1 MNFGE
6 ILSRAW
12 NIIWKH
18 KVLWIFGILASC
30 SQRSSG
36 GGGGG
41 GGSSSVQSSGGNNW
55 NGEVPR
61 GLQEFFFNLERFFNQ
76 IEGWQI
82 AAIVAGVIFVF
93 LVLWLLFLAL
103 GTIGRIGLIQGT
115 IESEEGTEK
124 LTFGGLFNR
133 GKPFFWRILGL
144 NLLIS
149 LAALALVMVLIIPL
163 VLLTVVTFGVG
174 LLCLMPLLCLLV
186 PIGWLIQVIIQQAN
200 IALIVDDLNIF
211 DAIQRGW
218 DVFRANWGN
227 LVVMA
232 LILGIGGA
240 IAGFIIALPFLL
252 IIIPVAISA
261 AVGSMAESEIAFGGG
276 LVVGGLCLAAYIPIL
291 ILLSGVLQAYIQ
303 TAWTLTYL
311 RLTSPS
317 AEPALDEPIEEAAE
331 LEE

>member
-12 NIIWKH
+12 KIIWKH

-30 SQRSSG
+30 GQGNHS
-36 GGGGG
+36 GGGG
-41 GGSSSVQSSGGNNW
+41 GGSSGFQTTGGNGW

-61 GLQEFFFNLERFFNQ
+61 ELQQFFFNLERFFNQ
-76 IEGWQI
+76 IEGWEI

-93 LVLWLLFLAL
+93 LLLWLLFLAL

-115 IESEEGTEK
+115 VESEDGVEK
-124 LTFGGLFNR
+124 LTFGGLFNS
-133 GKPFFWRILGL
+133 GKSFFWRILGL

-149 LAALALVMVLIIPL
+149 LAALALALLLIIPL
-163 VLLTVVTFGVG
+163 GLLTVFTFGIG

-186 PIGWLIQVIIQQAN
+186 PVGWLIQVIIQQAN
-200 IALIVDDLNIF
+200 IALIVEDLTIF

-218 DVFRANWGN
+218 DVFRENWGN

-240 IAGFIIALPFLL
+240 IVGFVIAFPILL
-252 IIIPVAISA
+252 IVIPAAIGA
-261 AVGSMAESEIAFGGG
+261 AAGGMAESEIAFGGG
-276 LVVGGLCLAAYIPIL
+276 LLIGGLCLAAYIPVL

-317 AEPALDEPIEEAAE
+317 VEKALDEPIEKEAT

>member
-12 NIIWKH
+12 KIIWKH

-30 SQRSSG
+30 GQSNG

-41 GGSSSVQSSGGNNW
+41 GGSSGFQTTGGNGW
-55 NGEVPR
+55 EGEAPR
-61 GLQEFFFNLERFFNQ
+61 ELQQFFYNLERFFNQ
-76 IEGWQI
+76 IDGWEI

-93 LVLWLLFLAL
+93 LLLWLLFLAL

-115 IESEEGTEK
+115 VESEEGAEK
-124 LTFGGLFNR
+124 LTFGGLFNN

-149 LAALALVMVLIIPL
+149 FAGIALAMVLIIPL

-174 LLCLMPLLCLLV
+174 LLCLLPLICLLV
-186 PIGWLIQVIIQQAN
+186 PVGWLIQVIIQQAN
-200 IALIVDDLNIF
+200 IALVVEDLGIF
-211 DAIQRGW
+211 AALQRGW
-218 DVFRANWGN
+218 DVFRENWGN
-227 LVVMA
+227 LIVMA

-240 IAGFIIALPFLL
+240 IIGFVFAFPILL
-252 IIIPVAISA
+252 IVIPAVISA
-261 AVGSMAESEIAFGGG
+261 AVGGMAESDLAFGGS
-276 LVVGGLCLAAYIPIL
+276 LLVGGLCLAAYIPVL
-291 ILLSGVLQAYIQ
+291 IVLSGVLQAYIQ

-317 AEPALDEPIEEAAE
+317 AGPALDEPAEEEAK
-331 LEE
+331 LEA

>member
-18 KVLWIFGILASC
+18 KVLWLFGVLASC
-30 SQRSSG
+30 SQRSSSG

-41 GGSSSVQSSGGNNW
+41 GGSSMQTSGGNNW

-76 IEGWQI
+76 IEGWEI
-82 AAIVAGVIFVF
+82 VGIVAGIIFVF
-93 LVLWLLFLAL
+93 LLLWLLFLAL

-115 IESEEGTEK
+115 IESEEDAEK
-124 LTFGGLFNR
+124 LTFGGLFKS

-149 LAALALVMVLIIPL
+149 LAALALAMVLIIPL
-163 VLLTVVTFGVG
+163 VLLTVFTFGVG

-186 PIGWLIQVIIQQAN
+186 PTGWLIQVIIQQAN
-200 IALIVDDLNIF
+200 IALIVEDLNIF
-211 DAIQRGW
+211 EAIQRGW

-240 IAGFIIALPFLL
+240 IVGFIIALPFLL

-261 AVGSMAESEIAFGGG
+261 AVGSIAESEIAFGGG
-276 LVVGGLCLAAYIPIL
+276 LVVGGLCLIAYFPIL

>member
-12 NIIWKH
+12 KIIWKH

-30 SQRSSG
+30 GQSN
-36 GGGGG
+36 GGGG
-41 GGSSSVQSSGGNNW
+41 GGSSGFQTTGGNGW
-55 NGEVPR
+55 EGEAPR
-61 GLQEFFFNLERFFNQ
+61 ELQQFFYNLERFFNQ
-76 IEGWQI
+76 IEGWEI
-82 AAIVAGVIFVF
+82 VGIVAGVIFVF
-93 LVLWLLFLAL
+93 LLLWLLFLAL

-115 IESEEGTEK
+115 VESDEGAEK
-124 LTFGGLFNR
+124 ITFGGLFNS

-149 LAALALVMVLIIPL
+149 FAGIALAMVLIIPL

-174 LLCLMPLLCLLV
+174 LLCLLPLICLLV

-200 IALIVDDLNIF
+200 IALVVEDLGIF
-211 DAIQRGW
+211 AAIQRGW
-218 DVFRANWGN
+218 DVFRENWGN
-227 LVVMA
+227 LIVMA

-240 IAGFIIALPFLL
+240 IISFAFAFPILL
-252 IIIPVAISA
+252 IVIPAAISA
-261 AVGSMAESEIAFGGG
+261 AVGGMAESDLAFGGS
-276 LVVGGLCLAAYIPIL
+276 LLVGGLCLAAYIPVL
-291 ILLSGVLQAYIQ
+291 IMLSGVLQAYIQ

-317 AEPALDEPIEEAAE
+317 AEPALDEPLESETTFEE
-331 LEE
+331 